1 MRWLDSITD
10 TMDMNLS
17 KLQKRVRY
25 REAWHAAIL
34 GVKKRQDLA
43 TEQQQ
48 IYRSQNSLSSCIF
61 WEHIYPLFSQ
71 KNINIIT
78 LRNFVLL
85 YIIDCYVKIVSLSI
99 LFLCENTKSLI
110 IPLKRCT
117 HLYIW
122 LFGPIY
128 LLPWTVLGL
137 SLYC

>member
-48 IYRSQNSLSSCIF
+48 IYRMC
-61 WEHIYPLFSQ
+61 
-71 KNINIIT
+71 
-78 LRNFVLL
+78 
-85 YIIDCYVKIVSLSI
+85 VSRKM
-99 LFLCENTKSLI
+99 TPK
-110 IPLKRCT
+110 PT
-117 HLYIW
+117 
-122 LFGPIY
+122 G
-128 LLPWTVLGL
+128 
-137 SLYC
+137 